1 MLSIHNRSKQ
11 SKQISIMNKRKKSA
25 KPETIFE
32 QEKRLRELAK
42 ELAKEHKDVK
52 PIKYDLKR

>member
-1 MLSIHNRSKQ
+1 
-11 SKQISIMNKRKKSA
+11 MNKRKKSA

-42 ELAKEHKDVK
+42 ELVKEHKDVK

>member
-1 MLSIHNRSKQ
+1 
-11 SKQISIMNKRKKSA
+11 MNKRKKSA
-25 KPETIFE
+25 KPETTFD
-32 QEKRLRELAK
+32 QEKRLREEAK

>member
-1 MLSIHNRSKQ
+1 
-11 SKQISIMNKRKKSA
+11 MNKRKKSA
-25 KPETIFE
+25 KRETIFE
-32 QEKRLRELAK
+32 QEKRLREEAK